1 MRATEFVRSYI
12 DAWNHSDAKGVAEHL
27 ATNGTYYDIPTHSQF
42 SKNELVTSLTD
53 FFALDDH
60 HYQLCNEVLS
70 NERTIAFQYK
80 MTSPN
85 NSRQDWLGAEFILL
99 ENNGALS
106 ITDYYDFHESIRSSS
121 VTSDKVSLPK
131 YAKSGLNPHQIEN
144 YKRKL
149 VRLMEEERVYLDSDM
164 TLPKLAVMV
173 DCSVN
178 HLSQAVN
185 SGFQMSFF
193 DFLNSYRIKEAK
205 SILIHQDSLSQSIL
219 DVSFAVGFNSNSAF
233 YSAFKNA
240 TGQTPAQFRRKT
252 TPEN

>member
-1 MRATEFVRSYI
+1 MHATEFVQSYI

-42 SKNELVTSLTD
+42 SKNELVSNLVD
-53 FFALDDH
+53 FFASGDH

-70 NERTIAFQYK
+70 NDRTIAFQYK

-99 ENNGALS
+99 ENDGALS
-106 ITDYYDFHESIRSSS
+106 ITDYYDSHHSIRSSS
-121 VTSDKVSLPK
+121 LVSDRASLPK
-131 YAKSGLNPHQIEN
+131 YAKSGLNSHQIED
-144 YKRKL
+144 YKKKL

-164 TLPKLAVMV
+164 TLPKLALMV

-185 SGFQMSFF
+185 SGFKMSFF
-193 DFLNSYRIKEAK
+193 DFLNSYRVREAK
-205 SILIHQDSLSQSIL
+205 SMLIHQDSLSQSIL
-219 DVSFAVGFNSNSAF
+219 DVSFAVGFNSNSPFKA
-233 YSAFKNA
+233 AFKNA

-252 TPEN
+252 LF